1 MSVETATTISE
12 LMSNWPLPG
21 DLTNQGDAH
30 IRLIKSVL
38 QSQFPGAGG
47 LGFAVPIT
55 ATEAEINF
63 LDGVAAN
70 IQAALDALTASA
82 TAIGGALNAPAGT
95 RMIFFQ
101 AAAPVGWTQDAT
113 YNDYTLRIVSG
124 VGGGSGGTDSPFTT
138 DMSHIHT
145 TAGHALTEAEMPA
158 HAHMLF
164 TCADSNSVVVNAPNK
179 RLSVGSGADPLSSSS
194 NIGSSGLGMDHNHGD
209 TGPGNL
215 TFTPLYINAIIGV
228 KD

>member
-1 MSVETATTISE
+1 MTVETGTTISA
-12 LMSNWPLPG
+12 LKSNWPLPG

-38 QSQFPGAGG
+38 QSQFPGVGG

-63 LDGVAAN
+63 LDGVAEN

-101 AAAPVGWTQDAT
+101 AAAPVGWTQDVT

-124 VGGGSGGTDSPFTT
+124 VGGGSGGTDSPFTA
-138 DMSHIHT
+138 DMSHTHT
-145 TAGHALTEAEMPA
+145 TSAHALTISEMPV
-158 HAHMLF
+158 HSHTLL
-164 TCADSNSVVVNAPNK
+164 TCSDSNGVVVNSAGK
-179 RLSVGSGADPLSSSS
+179 RVSVGSASELLTDTA
-194 NIGSSGLGMDHNHGD
+194 NIGFTGASVPHSHGP
-209 TGPGNL
+209 TGVGNL
-215 TFTPLYINAIIGV
+215 TFTPLYINSIIGV